1 MVNRAPESQTN
12 VEIYADAIDAKFGAD
27 FPIPEMVHSQ
37 LMAATSGMDGSADA
51 ASSREEVTLC
61 FGTNQTW
68 NADDDAFTVPV
79 TERIIRNP
87 FAAKRLIL
95 LLGSV
100 LKEYESRYGVL
111 DIEIRKLQKT

>member
-27 FPIPEMVHSQ
+27 FHIPEMFHSQ

-51 ASSREEVTLC
+51 ALDQNTIR
-61 FGTNQTW
+61 F
-68 NADDDAFTVPV
+68 
-79 TERIIRNP
+79 TERIILNT